1 MEDLYGEDLMLMRRD
16 WSHYVDQLW
25 DDIWQNHSRI
35 HIVDFDF
42 YSMYS
47 FNRC

>member
-1 MEDLYGEDLMLMRRD
+1 MHRD
-16 WSHYVDQLW
+16 WSHYVDRLR

-42 YSMYS
+42 YSVDVPAAEI
-47 FNRC
+47 FPINCWC